1 MKRKL
6 LLGTIALLPF
16 VLGTKLQ
23 ADTLDDAIDAG
34 VSLQVNDGIYLGSTQ
49 HQNGVN
55 AEGGAK
61 TYGEAVQTPILW
73 DAKFD
78 NGGVGLTL
86 WSHYLLSSSNYS
98 THYYNSSNIRSQ
110 LLAMLSNGTFIT
122 EEKALLYNDKGVI
135 YSPSVGTSYQG
146 SNFTNST
153 TTNDLIY
160 LPEVMAREEGN
171 PNNVKVNLG
180 VNRNTDL
187 RQLTGAQMNFKTTYK
202 NGSTQTGGHG
212 SSALNINGSN
222 HWWFRTADNWKY
234 SSYPYSVFIF
244 HGHDGIANSQ
254 YITTYNPS
262 TPSGSPYTHFGV
274 RPVTNLQKT
283 NIIWASEING
293 SLGGT
298 PADLGNTNWNYESNT
313 SGNRNLRLTL
323 LKNTSSDS
331 SLVTPSLNFNT
342 TLGPNGN
349 QILFLDDSPSISM
362 TAATSIEAQNQLA
375 YKLVKNL
382 GQTNEELVSYGE
394 GTAGSSSLTTDSLEA
409 GNYTLVVW
417 EQQVKSAGT
426 RLASQPYI
434 TTIYAIE

>member
-6 LLGTIALLPF
+6 LLGTLALLPF
-16 VLGTKLQ
+16 ALGTKLQ

-160 LPEVMAREEGN
+160 LPEVIAREEGN

-254 YITTYNPS
+254 YITTY
-262 TPSGSPYTHFGV
+262 SGSPYTHFGV

-298 PADLGNTNWNYESNT
+298 PADQGNTNWNYESNT

-331 SLVTPSLNFNT
+331 SLVTPSLDFINT
-342 TLGPNGN
+342 TPGSNGN
-349 QILFLDDSPSISM
+349 QILFLDDSPSISFN
-362 TAATSIEAQNQLA
+362 TLTSIEAQNQLA

-394 GTAGSSSLTTDSLEA
+394 GTAGSNSLTTD
-409 GNYTLVVW
+409 
-417 EQQVKSAGT
+417 
-426 RLASQPYI
+426 
-434 TTIYAIE
+434 

>member
-6 LLGTIALLPF
+6 LLGTLALLPF
-16 VLGTKLQ
+16 AFGTKLQ

-160 LPEVMAREEGN
+160 LPEVMAREEDN
-171 PNNVKVNLG
+171 SNNVKVNLG

-187 RQLTGAQMNFKTTYK
+187 RELTGAQMNFKTTYK

-244 HGHDGIANSQ
+244 HAHDSHANSQ
-254 YITTYNPS
+254 YITTYP
-262 TPSGSPYTHFGV
+262 GSPYTHFGV

-298 PADLGNTNWNYESNT
+298 PADQGNTNWNYESNT

-331 SLVTPSLNFNT
+331 SLVTPSLNFT
-342 TLGPNGN
+342 GSLIDPNGN
-349 QILFLDDSPSISM
+349 PILYLGDSPSISM

-394 GTAGSSSLTTDSLEA
+394 GTAGSNSLTTDSLEA
-409 GNYTLVVW
+409 GSYSLVVW
-417 EQQVKSAGT
+417 EQQAKSAGT